1 MATILTCPHCATDL
15 GPGDRFCPQCGAGP
29 FVCAGCSEPLLEG
42 ALSCPACGT
51 PAYPTAIH
59 ETDASP
65 EDEQDSPWTEVA
77 ERLRRATL
85 GEFEIGRELGRGGM
99 AAVFLAHEIS
109 LARKVAIKVMS
120 PGLLMG
126 DGMIDRFKR
135 EAITIAHL
143 NHPNIVSVHSVRQA
157 EGLHFFVM
165 RYIQGRS
172 LEQVID
178 EAGRLP
184 IPIVRSILCQVAS
197 ALTYAHRSRVVH
209 RDIKPANILIDEDG
223 NAVVTDFGIAKAAES
238 PTQTHSGALVGTP
251 AYMSPEQVRGAEVSG
266 ASDQYALGAVAYQ
279 MITGIA
285 PFAGS
290 TITVMQAQLQE
301 QPRPIR
307 EIEEDCPP
315 DLEAAILRMLAKDPD
330 ARWPSMAEAKVALG
344 AVPLTDDDPL
354 RAELIRL
361 ATTGHGSSLSE
372 TPTPVSPAPRTR
384 PSASLR
390 TPAAGLVQSV
400 TILPPPPVLEAGD
413 RFMLVA
419 QVRGQHGVRL
429 PGRMVEWSSDTPDV
443 LRVDSDRAM
452 ATALAPGSARLSAI
466 CDGVEAL
473 HQVEVAPPTADEIS
487 IAPLDQPVRVGDEVQ
502 LEATARSKHGQPIAR
517 PVTWQSADPAIATL
531 ARDGVLSARSAGSA
545 LITAELDDAR
555 KTMAVPI
562 HPALVAAIRISPPPK
577 SVTAGES
584 FVLSATPLDR
594 RDEPLPDRTVFWTT
608 SDVGVAVIMPSGWV
622 GTLGPGT
629 AVLTATCERASA
641 SITVNVEAVAR
652 PPAPA
657 PTPPEATSV
666 PPRPPAKRRRM
677 ARSRRSRLL
686 AACVG
691 AMLVGGWVW
700 LSGRVYSSRAPDAE
714 SADLSS
720 GSRASAE
727 SGSRLERFESMPVV
741 DSGAPA
747 AVAITRQPRRLLAP
761 GAYTRAMAELRDL
774 AGRPVRDSSVV
785 WSSTDPAVARVDPAR
800 GWVHAI
806 APGRAHVVAA
816 SGAWRDSV
824 MVVVRAPAPASA
836 AAPAQPE
843 ALPVNEEETKAP
855 QAAEFPA
862 AVASVSVVA
871 PRTLV
876 VGETVALR
884 AELRD
889 QAGGG
894 LSWRRIAWTSSD
906 PEVAAVD
913 PVSGVVAAYAPGT
926 TEITATSE
934 GQSGRVSLTVLPP
947 VPDERSARPADQVE
961 RPPTPAG
968 SRLSE
973 RQQLEARI
981 RSGVE
986 QCYAALRAKDAS
998 RVAQMY
1004 RPGTKLDQENLKRL
1018 TRILRTDEWEA
1029 AVGERTD
1036 GARQIGTDHASAEFS
1051 FHLAWRDAFGGRLGS
1066 DPVFRA
1072 EFARDG
1078 SRYTMSSC
1086 RIVGSPDL

>member
-1 MATILTCPHCATDL
+1 MATILTCSHCATDL

-29 FVCAGCSEPLLEG
+29 FVCAGCSEPLPEG
-42 ALSCPACGT
+42 ALSCPSCGT

-59 ETDASP
+59 EPDASSQ
-65 EDEQDSPWTEVA
+65 DEQESAWAEVA

-126 DGMIDRFKR
+126 EGMIDRFKR

-172 LEQVID
+172 LEQVIE

-184 IPIVRSILCQVAS
+184 ISIVRSILCQVGS

-279 MITGIA
+279 MITGVA
-285 PFAGS
+285 PFTGS

-301 QPRPIR
+301 PPRPIR
-307 EIEEDCPP
+307 ELSEDCPP
-315 DLEAAILRMLAKDPD
+315 ELEAAIIRMLAKDPEE
-330 ARWPSMAEAKVALG
+330 RWPSMAEAKVALG
-344 AVPLTDDDPL
+344 AVPLTEDDPL

-361 ATTGHGSSLSE
+361 AATGLGSSLSGM
-372 TPTPVSPAPRTR
+372 PTPMSPAPRTR
-384 PSASLR
+384 PSASLH
-390 TPAAGLVQSV
+390 TPPAGLVHSV
-400 TILPPPPVLEAGD
+400 TILPPPPALEAGD

-419 QVRGQHGVRL
+419 QIRGAHGVRL
-429 PGRMVEWSSDTPDV
+429 PGRTVEWSSHTPEV
-443 LRVDSDRAM
+443 LRVDGTRGM
-452 ATALAPGSARLSAI
+452 ATAVAPGSARLTAI
-466 CDGVEAL
+466 CDGVEAFL
-473 HQVEVAPPTADEIS
+473 QLEVAPPAADEIS
-487 IAPLDQPVRVGDEVQ
+487 IAPLEQPVRVGDEVQ
-502 LEATARSKHGQPIAR
+502 LEATARSKHGQPIGR
-517 PVTWQSADPAIATL
+517 PVTWRSADPSIATL
-531 ARDGVLSARSAGSA
+531 ARDGVLAARSPGSA
-545 LITAELDDAR
+545 LITAALDDAR
-555 KTMAVPI
+555 KTMAVPVL
-562 HPALVAAIRISPPPK
+562 PALVAAIRISPPPK
-577 SVTAGES
+577 SVSAGDS
-584 FVLSATPLDR
+584 FVLSAIPLDR
-594 RDEPLPDRTVFWTT
+594 RDQPLLDRTVFWTT
-608 SDVGVAVIMPSGWV
+608 SDVSVAVIMPSGWV
-622 GTLGPGT
+622 GTIGPGT

-641 SITVNVEAVAR
+641 SITVNVEAAAR
-652 PPAPA
+652 PPAPTGPPPPDAASLA
-657 PTPPEATSV
+657 PRTPRAL
-666 PPRPPAKRRRM
+666 AKRRRGP
-677 ARSRRSRLL
+677 RSRTRRFL
-686 AACVG
+686 AAFGGVI
-691 AMLVGGWVW
+691 LVGGGLW
-700 LSGRVYSSRAPDAE
+700 LFGAVHVTGTPDSE
-714 SADLSS
+714 SADLSARA
-720 GSRASAE
+720 RASAE
-727 SGSRLERFESMPVV
+727 NGRALEPVEAAPTV

-747 AVAITRQPRRLLAP
+747 AIVITKQPRRLLAP
-761 GAYTRAMAELRDL
+761 GAYTRGMAELRDL
-774 AGRPVRDSSVV
+774 AGHVVPESSVV

-806 APGRAHVVAA
+806 AAGRAHVVAA

-824 MVVVRAPAPASA
+824 VIVVRAPDAEP
-836 AAPAQPE
+836 PQPVT
-843 ALPVNEEETKAP
+843 LPVSENDTDVS
-855 QAAEFPA
+855 QSTEFPA

-889 QAGGG
+889 QSGGA

-913 PVSGVVAAYAPGT
+913 PVSGVVAAYGPGA

-934 GQSGRVSLTVLPP
+934 GVLGRVSLTVLPTITTNRPEPP
-947 VPDERSARPADQVE
+947 VTAARDRV
-961 RPPTPAG
+961 AG
-968 SRLSE
+968 DRVSE

-986 QCYAALRAKDAS
+986 QCYAALSAKDES
-998 RVAQMY
+998 RMAAMY
-1004 RPGTKLDQENLKRL
+1004 RPATKSDRENLKRL
-1018 TRILRTDEWEA
+1018 SRILRTNEWEA
-1029 AVGERTD
+1029 VVGERVD
-1036 GARQIGTDHASAEFS
+1036 GAPQIGTERAGAEFS
-1051 FHLAWRDAFGGRLGS
+1051 LHLAWRDAFGGRLGS
-1066 DPVFRA
+1066 DLVFRA
-1072 EFARDG
+1072 EFARSG
-1078 SRYTMSSC
+1078 TRWEMSSC

>member
-1 MATILTCPHCATDL
+1 MATILTCSHCATDL

-29 FVCAGCSEPLLEG
+29 FVCARCSEPLLEG
-42 ALSCPACGT
+42 ALSCPSCGT

-59 ETDASP
+59 ESDASP
-65 EDEQDSPWTEVA
+65 QDEQDSPWAEVA

-126 DGMIDRFKR
+126 EGMIDRFKR

-172 LEQVID
+172 LEQVIE

-184 IPIVRSILCQVAS
+184 IPIVRSILCQVGS

-266 ASDQYALGAVAYQ
+266 ASDQYALGVVAYQ
-279 MITGIA
+279 MITGVA
-285 PFAGS
+285 PFTGS

-301 QPRPIR
+301 APRAIHDLS
-307 EIEEDCPP
+307 EDCPP
-315 DLEAAILRMLAKDPD
+315 EFEAAILRMLAKDPE

-344 AVPLTDDDPL
+344 AVPLADDDPL
-354 RAELIRL
+354 RADLIRL
-361 ATTGHGSSLSE
+361 AATGHGSSLSGM
-372 TPTPVSPAPRTR
+372 PTPMSPAPRTR

-390 TPAAGLVQSV
+390 TPPAGLVQSV
-400 TILPPPPVLEAGD
+400 TILPAPPVLEAGD

-419 QVRGQHGVRL
+419 QIRGEHGVRL
-429 PGRMVEWSSDTPDV
+429 PGRTVEWSSDTPDV
-443 LRVDSDRAM
+443 LRVDGARTM
-452 ATALAPGSARLSAI
+452 ATALAPGSARLTAI
-466 CDGVEAL
+466 CDGVEAFL
-473 HQVEVAPPTADEIS
+473 QVEVAPLAADEIS
-487 IAPLDQPVRVGDEVQ
+487 IAPLDQPVRVGDEIQ
-502 LEATARSKHGQPIAR
+502 LEATARSKHGQPIGR
-517 PVTWQSADPAIATL
+517 PVAWHSADPSIAML
-531 ARDGVLSARSAGSA
+531 ARDGVLSARSPGSA
-545 LITAELDDAR
+545 LISAELDDAR
-555 KTMAVPI
+555 KTMAVPVL
-562 HPALVAAIRISPPPK
+562 PALVAAIRISPPPK
-577 SVTAGES
+577 SVTAGDS
-584 FVLSATPLDR
+584 FVLTASPLDR
-594 RDEPLPDRTVFWTT
+594 RDEPLLDRTVFWTT
-608 SDVGVAVIMPSGWV
+608 SDVSVAVIMPSGWV

-641 SITVNVEAVAR
+641 SITVNVEAAAR
-652 PPAPA
+652 PLAP
-657 PTPPEATSV
+657 PGPLPPEASSLA
-666 PPRPPAKRRRM
+666 PRVTRAPAKRRRVP
-677 ARSRRSRLL
+677 RSRRSWLL
-686 AACVG
+686 VAGVG
-691 AMLVGGWVW
+691 AILVGGGLW
-700 LSGRVYSSRAPDAE
+700 LSAGVRVARTPDSE
-714 SADLSS
+714 SADLSA
-720 GSRASAE
+720 GSVASAE
-727 SGSRLERFESMPVV
+727 NGSRLEPAEAAPMV

-747 AVAITRQPRRLLAP
+747 AIAITRQPRRPLAP

-774 AGRPVRDSSVV
+774 AGHTVRESTVV

-800 GWVHAI
+800 GWVHAV

-816 SGAWRDSV
+816 SGAWRDSAV
-824 MVVVRAPAPASA
+824 IVVRAPAPE
-836 AAPAQPE
+836 P
-843 ALPVNEEETKAP
+843 P
-855 QAAEFPA
+855 QAAALPASEEDTDISQAIEFPA

-889 QAGGG
+889 QGGGG

-906 PEVAAVD
+906 PGVAAVD

-926 TEITATSE
+926 TEITAASE
-934 GQSGRVSLTVLPP
+934 GKSGRVSLTVLPA
-947 VPDERSARPADQVE
+947 VPADRADRPAAAAVGDRV
-961 RPPTPAG
+961 
-968 SRLSE
+968 SE

-986 QCYAALRAKDAS
+986 QCYAALSAKDVS
-998 RVAQMY
+998 RMAEMY
-1004 RPGTKLDQENLKRL
+1004 RPATKSDQENLKRL
-1018 TRILRTDEWEA
+1018 SRILRTAEWEA
-1029 AVGERTD
+1029 AVGERID
-1036 GARQIGTDHASAEFS
+1036 GARQIGTERARAEFS
-1051 FHLAWRDAFGGRLGS
+1051 LHLAWRDAFGGRLGS

-1078 SRYTMSSC
+1078 NRWAMSSC
-1086 RIVGSPDL
+1086 RIVGSPKL